1 MFALARR
8 PPKTLLNF
16 FKPVAKLEEAGAGAP
31 GRRRAAAGAPD
42 CSAQPRPAKRLKGP
56 APALPAP
63 AWARAGAERSAGARP
78 ADRAASAAG
87 VGAGAGS
94 GAAAGSAGE
103 AGPAG
108 ARVASEPGEAAG
120 AQNGTVQGSGRRVP
134 EPPAAHVPA
143 GSDASGVGPRQASCA
158 GGGAGAGEAGPSRQG
173 GGAMQQLVC
182 MGFGEEAAARALTQA
197 RGDVAQA
204 ANLLLA

>member
-1 MFALARR
+1 MARR
-8 PPKTLLNF
+8 PPKTLLSF
-16 FKPVAKLEEAGAGAP
+16 FKPVAKPEEAGAGAP
-31 GRRRAAAGAPD
+31 GRRRAAGAAAGVPEH
-42 CSAQPRPAKRLKGP
+42 SAQPRPAKRLKDA

-78 ADRAASAAG
+78 EDRAASAG
-87 VGAGAGS
+87 GAGAGAAG
-94 GAAAGSAGE
+94 GAAARSARG

-108 ARVASEPGEAAG
+108 AHMASEPGEAAG
-120 AQNGTVQGSGRRVP
+120 AQNGTVQGSGRRGP
-134 EPPAAHVPA
+134 EPPAAPVPA
-143 GSDASGVGPRQASCA
+143 GPDASRAGPRQAGCA
-158 GGGAGAGEAGPSRQG
+158 GGSAGAGEAGPRRQG
-173 GGAMQQLVC
+173 GDAVQQLVC